1 MIAFYRD
8 PVSELASPKTST
20 TKILCLVVCET
31 SFHKNF
37 GKWDFVTQRLRIH
50 GVHKVKKKNCVVH
63 YIGGFVALNFVTS
76 RFDCIAMKS
85 YTFLMVTAVDKS

>member
-1 MIAFYRD
+1 MLAYGLGSLLSRWLVIAFYRD

-50 GVHKVKKKNCVVH
+50 GVHKVKKK
-63 YIGGFVALNFVTS
+63 IAWFITS
-76 RFDCIAMKS
+76 GVS
-85 YTFLMVTAVDKS
+85 LH